1 MKLDS
6 TVNKKDFWLGFLFC
20 LSIMLFINTMN
31 CGRVLSRIGFG
42 DQKLHLPKDFKTI
55 ISVSFHKTGSG
66 ETVKDLTY
74 QTINDEI
81 RSVEYLDKPW
91 SLEGSIHWIKS
102 E

>member
-1 MKLDS
+1 MKLYS
-6 TVNKKDFWLGFLFC
+6 SVNQKDFWLGFLFC
-20 LSIMLFINTMN
+20 LSLMLFINTMN
-31 CGRVLSRIGFG
+31 CGRVLSRVGFG
-42 DQKLHLPKDFKTI
+42 DQKLKLPKDF
-55 ISVSFHKTGSG
+55 KTGSG